1 MAKKKI
7 MEWLFGMN
15 KKSFQ
20 ILPKMLLTIKNSNL
34 GMVID

>member
-7 MEWLFGMN
+7 MEWLFGMH

-20 ILPKMLLTIKNSNL
+20 ILPKMLLTIRNSNL